1 MGDQPPPVTG
11 ANIQNT
17 NIQNTNKQSATDQVE
32 TAFRAFRT
40 LEKEELSVKIL
51 TGFSFIGILITL
63 LFNSNG
69 THDEKYGT
77 YGSASAVIWGYGT
90 TLLSL
95 LCILFLKLVMPN
107 SSSNRGTLAAKS
119 LDMYN
124 IITLIFILWIISINV
139 THLKKINMGKVPK
152 KFYEL
157 SFYSSLIIVFQSIYF
172 FLTVSGKIGDQ
183 KIVTSMYV
191 LAALNFALISIQQI
205 LLDHF
210 SVDVL

>member
-1 MGDQPPPVTG
+1 MNVKNGG
-11 ANIQNT
+11 SEN
-17 NIQNTNKQSATDQVE
+17 SRQVIE
-32 TAFRAFRT
+32 RNFRLFDV
-40 LEKEELSVKIL
+40 LEREALSVKIL

-95 LCILFLKLVMPN
+95 LCILFFKLVTQN
-107 SSSNRGTLAAKS
+107 SSSNQATLNAKS

-124 IITLIFILWIISINV
+124 IITLIFILWVISINV

-157 SFYSSLIIVFQSIYF
+157 SFYSSLIIFLQSIYF
-172 FLTVSGKIGDQ
+172 FATAGYSSDSGDQ
-183 KIVTSMYV
+183 GTSRKIATMMYV